1 MSTTAGTSRPARL
14 PAASEQYVLLN
25 DITAKDRQGTS
36 QPQCKGGNSQTRR
49 KVIRFQPLQEN
60 PVYCATQPGGGLKGL
75 AGAATIARLPTQ
87 PISIAREFTLVSRT
101 KPDQDQVTFAASPV
115 VLRPLPPPFST
126 PHTADDETIGSWKSR
141 RTTHQLSK
149 NSTALPFTLAKPAA
163 TKLTSI
169 QTNLAK
175 HHHVHSAVPSGTE
188 KAWRQRFVHKWRK
201 EQARPCKICN
211 DDTCDDPWHAAL
223 HMLQAANVHPDLQMP
238 VPDHDCYPAGASP
251 SPLLSVD
258 DDLDGILEV
267 ENTVVEPA
275 DGASKALTIHSA
287 LSEAACRA
295 RQLLKHQVHACNF
308 QHVRDQDSSEISASS
323 CTVLSRGYWYASL
336 HCLPS
341 LICTVTKRTESGRT
355 RIWCD

>member
-1 MSTTAGTSRPARL
+1 MPTTAGTSRPARL

-25 DITAKDRQGTS
+25 GVTAKDHPRKS
-36 QPQCKGGNSQTRR
+36 QPQCKGGNCLTRR
-49 KVIRFQPLQEN
+49 TKVIRFQPLQET
-60 PVYCATQPGGGLKGL
+60 PVYCAKQPGGGFK
-75 AGAATIARLPTQ
+75 GAAGTAAVAPLPTQ
-87 PISIAREFTLVSRT
+87 PVSIAREFTPLPRT
-101 KPDQDQVTFAASPV
+101 KPDHDQVTFAASPV
-115 VLRPLPPPFST
+115 APRPSPSPFST
-126 PHTADDETIGSWKSR
+126 PQTADDATLGSWTSR

-149 NSTALPFTLAKPAA
+149 KSTAPPFTLAKPAA
-163 TKLTSI
+163 TKVTSL

-175 HHHVHSAVPSGTE
+175 HHPVHPSASSGTE

-238 VPDHDCYPAGASP
+238 MPDHDCYPAGASP
-251 SPLLSVD
+251 SPLFSVD

-275 DGASKALTIHSA
+275 DGASKASTIHSA

-295 RQLLKHQVHACNF
+295 RQLLKYQVHTCNI
-308 QHVRDQDSSEISASS
+308 QHA
-323 CTVLSRGYWYASL
+323 
-336 HCLPS
+336 
-341 LICTVTKRTESGRT
+341 
-355 RIWCD
+355 